1 MRCILHLDMDAFY
14 ASVEQRDHPEYRG
27 RPVVVGAD
35 PRNGLGRG
43 VVAACSYEARRFGV
57 RSALPIGQAW
67 RLCPDAVFVRPRMAD
82 YVAVS
87 RRIREVLRSYTEQV
101 EPLSID
107 EAFLDLTPRLHQE
120 LGTGTGAGWW
130 ERAVELAARIK
141 QEIRDRESLTASVGV
156 APNKFLAKVASD
168 LRKPDGLVLV
178 RPEDVVSFLDPLPI
192 SRLWGVGPKTE
203 ERLHAL
209 GIRTVSELRAVDQTV
224 LYRHFGSLGHHLWRL
239 ASGMDDRPVVTS
251 REARSISRE
260 TTFGEDTQDPRLLAD
275 TVRRLA
281 SRVAQQLDRSGLAA
295 GTVILKLRYSDFTTF
310 TRRTSPR
317 RPVTAEE
324 RLTELGLA
332 LLRRHWNPSLRVRLI
347 GLGVSGLHSRER
359 GQLALF

>member
-1 MRCILHLDMDAFY
+1 MPRCILHLDMDAFY

-43 VVAACSYEARRFGV
+43 VVAACSYEARKFGI

-67 RLCPDAVFVRPRMAD
+67 RLCPEAVFVRPRMAD

-87 RRIREVLRSYTEQV
+87 RRIREILRSFTELV
-101 EPLSID
+101 EPVSID
-107 EAFLDLTPRLHQE
+107 EAFLDLTPRLAQE
-120 LGTGTGAGWW
+120 VGPESGWW
-130 ERAVELAARIK
+130 ERAMDWARKIK
-141 QEIRDRESLTASVGV
+141 QEIRDREALTASVGI

-178 RPEDVVSFLDPLPI
+178 RPEEVLSFLDPLPI
-192 SRLWGVGPKTE
+192 SRLWGVGPRTE
-203 ERLHAL
+203 QRLHAL
-209 GIRTVSELRAVDQTV
+209 GIRQVADLRATGQRE

-239 ASGMDDRPVVTS
+239 ASGLDDRPVVTA

-260 TTFGEDTQDPRLLAD
+260 RTFGEDTRDLRLLEE

-281 SRVAQQLDRSGLAA
+281 ARVAQQLGRSGLAA
-295 GTVILKLRYSDFTTF
+295 GTVILKLRYADFTTF
-310 TRRTSPR
+310 TRQISPR
-317 RPVTAEE
+317 HPVVTED
-324 RLTELGLA
+324 RLAELGLG
-332 LLRRHWNPSLRVRLI
+332 LLRRYWNPSLRVRLV
-347 GLGVSGLHSRER
+347 GLGVSRLRARNR